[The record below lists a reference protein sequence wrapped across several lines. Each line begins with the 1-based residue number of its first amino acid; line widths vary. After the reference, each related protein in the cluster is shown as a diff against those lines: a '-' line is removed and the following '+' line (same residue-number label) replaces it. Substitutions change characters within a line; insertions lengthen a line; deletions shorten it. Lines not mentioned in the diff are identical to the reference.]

1 MIAEDAAEV
10 DAQVVRDGE
19 WTLEFLQSILADPSI
34 LDEIPEGA
42 AVYLLPDDDPE
53 LVEANLKGAERS
65 RQRGHPVY
73 VRRTPSR
80 KAAENGR
87 SPRMSDGESDDVG
100 ASRQRVSTL
109 KDLR

>member
-1 MIAEDAAEV
+1 MIKEDAADV
-10 DAQVVRDGE
+10 DARVVRDGE

-65 RQRGHPVY
+65 RQRGYPVY
-73 VRRTPSR
+73 IRRMPSR
-80 KAAENGR
+80 QAAENGR
-87 SPRMSDGESDDVG
+87 HIGTPDDRSDDVG
-100 ASRQRVSTL
+100 ASRQSVTSTI
-109 KDLR
+109 DE